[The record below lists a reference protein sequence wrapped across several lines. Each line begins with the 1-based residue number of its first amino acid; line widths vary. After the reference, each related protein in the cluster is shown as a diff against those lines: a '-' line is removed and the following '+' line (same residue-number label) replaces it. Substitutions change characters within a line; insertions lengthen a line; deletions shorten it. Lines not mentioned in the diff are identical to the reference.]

1 MRKHPFRILKHPIN
15 PSSRAP
21 STLAPAIRSLC
32 GGGGAAVEA
41 GAHARALKL
50 GGAAAAAPRVRN
62 ALLNSYVRRGALDL
76 AQKLFDEMPVRAPA
90 DWNSILSG
98 YWKLGRKEKALEL
111 FDAMPVRNLISWT
124 IMVTGFSRFGE
135 VEEARKVFDAMPER
149 NVVSWNAM
157 LSGYAQNGVIEQ
169 ALESVLGA
177 LLKRQLHV
185 NCFVKTALI
194 DMFANCGSLESGRKV
209 FAEMGDPNLASCNAM
224 IAAYMREGDVTA
236 AREIFDGMK
245 VKDVI
250 SWNSMISGY
259 TQNGQWSVAIE
270 LFKEMVSVEG
280 LRPDE
285 ITISSVLSACGHLG
299 ILHFGKW
306 VVDYA
311 KENKTRLSISG
322 YNALIFMYSRC
333 GVIEDAKRVFDEM
346 TKRDVFS
353 YNSMISGLAAN
364 GNGLEAI
371 ELMRAMEEEC
381 IEPDSVTYLG
391 VLTACSHGGLPEEG
405 RRVFNAI
412 ENPNVDHYACKVD
425 LLCRAGRLD
434 EARKVVDEM
443 PMKPHA
449 GLYGALLNA
458 GRKYRNV
465 NLGEFAA
472 KELFKLEPENS
483 GNYVLLSNIYASLG
497 RWKDVD
503 NIRRNMIARGVNK
516 MVGCSWVEFN
526 HVVHRF
532 VVGDRSHH
540 LSEEIYKV
548 LQKLERKIR
557 AMGYIPDKSCVLK
570 DVDAEEKEE
579 MVGTHSEK
587 LTVAFGLLVF
597 DTGQVIR
604 VVKNLRICDDCHTF
618 IKMISK
624 IEGREIVVRDNNRF
638 HQFSDGSCS
647 CKDYW

>member
-1 MRKHPFRILKHPIN
+1 MRGD
-15 PSSRAP
+15 
-21 STLAPAIRSLC
+21 IRF
-32 GGGGAAVEA
+32 A
-41 GAHARALKL
+41 
-50 GGAAAAAPRVRN
+50 
-62 ALLNSYVRRGALDL
+62 
-76 AQKLFDEMPVRAPA
+76 
-90 DWNSILSG
+90 
-98 YWKLGRKEKALEL
+98 
-111 FDAMPVRNLISWT
+111 
-124 IMVTGFSRFGE
+124 
-135 VEEARKVFDAMPER
+135 
-149 NVVSWNAM
+149 
-157 LSGYAQNGVIEQ
+157 
-169 ALESVLGA
+169 ESVLGA

-259 TQNGQWSVAIE
+259 SQNGQWSVAIE

-311 KENKTRLSISG
+311 KENKL
-322 YNALIFMYSRC
+322 
-333 GVIEDAKRVFDEM
+333 
-346 TKRDVFS
+346 
-353 YNSMISGLAAN
+353 
-364 GNGLEAI
+364 
-371 ELMRAMEEEC
+371 
-381 IEPDSVTYLG
+381 DSVTYLG
-391 VLTACSHGGLPEEG
+391 VLTACSHGGLPKEG

-638 HQFSDGSCS
+638 HRFSDGSCS